1 MDTGFQRSEWP
12 SVAWNHLL
20 ASGAALVLPHRNG
33 IPFVLFP
40 EMDSYS
46 GMTAADLNPDALAKL
61 ETKLMADLDLV
72 RKVRALL
79 EEHQM
84 TPSVPVAV
92 PAPIPATPAA
102 ALAKMLPKISARPL
116 EEVLMVGLAAMAGRP
131 FAPQDFREKV
141 KELTNQRPG
150 DKEVK
155 TFLTR
160 MIRKGSVVVHEER
173 KGRPGHL
180 YRSLL
185 PAAESAAMTGG
196 ES

>member
-1 MDTGFQRSEWP
+1 M
-12 SVAWNHLL
+12 N
-20 ASGAALVLPHRNG
+20 
-33 IPFVLFP
+33 
-40 EMDSYS
+40 SYS
-46 GMTAADLNPDALAKL
+46 GMTAADLTPDALARL
-61 ETKLMADLDLV
+61 ETKLMADLDMV

-79 EEHQM
+79 EEHRM
-84 TPSVPVAV
+84 TPAV
-92 PAPIPATPAA
+92 PLVTPASITVA
-102 ALAKMLPKISARPL
+102 PPVLLAEVLTQVPARPR
-116 EEVLMVGLAAMAGRP
+116 EEVLMEGLAAMAGRP

-141 KELTNQRPG
+141 KELTQQRPG

-185 PAAESAAMTGG
+185 PAAESAHTTDL

>member
-1 MDTGFQRSEWP
+1 
-12 SVAWNHLL
+12 
-20 ASGAALVLPHRNG
+20 
-33 IPFVLFP
+33 
-40 EMDSYS
+40 MDSYS
-46 GMTAADLNPDALAKL
+46 GMTAADLTPDALARL
-61 ETKLMADLDLV
+61 ETKLMADLDMV

-84 TPSVPVAV
+84 TPAVPLGAPASITVTPPVPVAEVLPQV
-92 PAPIPATPAA
+92 PA
-102 ALAKMLPKISARPL
+102 RPR
-116 EEVLMVGLAAMAGRP
+116 EEVLMEGLMATVGRP

-141 KELTNQRPG
+141 KELTQHRPG

-185 PAAESAAMTGG
+185 PAA
-196 ES
+196 

>member
-1 MDTGFQRSEWP
+1 
-12 SVAWNHLL
+12 
-20 ASGAALVLPHRNG
+20 
-33 IPFVLFP
+33 
-40 EMDSYS
+40 
-46 GMTAADLNPDALAKL
+46 MTAADLNLDALAKL
-61 ETKLMADLDLV
+61 EAKLMADLDLV

-84 TPSVPVAV
+84 TPAVPVAA
-92 PAPIPATPAA
+92 PAPIPVDPVAA
-102 ALAKMLPKISARPL
+102 AVEVAPKVPARPL
-116 EEVLMVGLAAMAGRP
+116 EEVLLEGLTAMAGRP

-141 KELTNQRPG
+141 KELTQLRPG
-150 DKEVK
+150 ENQVK

-185 PAAESAAMTGG
+185 PAAESAAITDG